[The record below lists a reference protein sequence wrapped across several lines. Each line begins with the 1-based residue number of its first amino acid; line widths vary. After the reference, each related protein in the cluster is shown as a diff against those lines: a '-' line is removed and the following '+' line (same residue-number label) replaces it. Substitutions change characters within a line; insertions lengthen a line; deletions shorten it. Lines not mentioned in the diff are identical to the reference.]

1 MYSLRFALDTI
12 RLKDCRDFLVGRWA
26 IRHRT
31 NSLLQHVS
39 VFKFLAK
46 IISDPFFSTSTMSSC
61 KFVTQKQLGI

>member
-39 VFKFLAK
+39 VFKILAK
-46 IISDPFFSTSTMSSC
+46 LISDPRFSPITISGC
-61 KFVTQKQLGI
+61 EFITQKQPGI